1 MDPSSYIKGEEAN
14 LYSFSVSNIL
24 WKYTDLP
31 PHPLHQ
37 VLTLWLP
44 SHEKFK
50 EKNKVWSET
59 NVSFVSNSNNSSMYL
74 VPSHNSA
81 L

>member
-14 LYSFSVSNIL
+14 LYIFSVSNIL

-37 VLTLWLP
+37 VLTVWLP

-59 NVSFVSNSNNSSMYL
+59 NVSKRALSRTLIAHQYSSQ
-74 VPSHNSA
+74 S
-81 L
+81 